1 MGWGRAMKPKLIL
14 ASSSPRRL
22 ELLSGLG
29 FDLDVIPSHVPEV
42 PGPGE
47 RPEDYVVRLAV
58 EKGTEVGRKRPGAWI
73 ISADT
78 VVVLGDRMLEKPLD
92 EADAC
97 SMLGLIAGKTHTVY
111 TGLALQQFDGDG
123 GIAASCHDLARSSV
137 TMIPLSDD
145 DIRKYVSTGEP
156 MDKAGAYAVQGI
168 GAMLIDSIDG
178 SYSNVVGLPLA
189 TLFRMLRQVGIDP
202 LGAIGATRTR
212 SPMGFRPGKPG
223 EAR

>member
-1 MGWGRAMKPKLIL
+1 MKPKMVL

-22 ELLSGLG
+22 ELLTGIG
-29 FDLDVIPSHVPEV
+29 FDLDVVPSHVPEV
-42 PGPGE
+42 RGPGE
-47 RPEDYVVRLAV
+47 PPEDYVLRLAS

-78 VVVLGDRMLEKPLD
+78 VVVLGDHLLEKPAD
-92 EADAC
+92 EEEAF
-97 SMLGLIAGKTHTVY
+97 SMLRLIAGNTHIVY
-111 TGLALQQFDGDG
+111 TGVALQQFGGDG
-123 GIAASCHDLARSSV
+123 ELLAGSREVARSSV
-137 TMIPLSDD
+137 TMIPLDDD
-145 DIRKYVSTGEP
+145 DIRNYVATGEP

-168 GAMLIDSIDG
+168 GAMLIDSIAG

-202 LGAIGATRTR
+202 LGAIGTIKTR

-223 EAR
+223 EVR

>member
-1 MGWGRAMKPKLIL
+1 MKRKLIL

-22 ELLSGLG
+22 DLLRGLG
-29 FDLDVIPSHVPEV
+29 LDPEVIPSHVPEV
-42 PGPGE
+42 PRPGE
-47 RPEDYVVRLAV
+47 RPEEYVGRLAL
-58 EKGTEVGRKRPGAWI
+58 EKGAEVGRTRPGSWI

-78 VVVLGDRMLEKPLD
+78 VVVLGERLLEKPVD
-92 EADAC
+92 EADAR
-97 SMLGLIAGKTHTVY
+97 SMLRLIAGTTHVVH
-111 TGLALQQFDGDG
+111 TGVALQQFGDDGTVTR
-123 GIAASCHDLARSSV
+123 GIQELARSSV

-145 DIRKYVSTGEP
+145 DIRRYVATGEP

-202 LGAIGATRTR
+202 LGAIGTIKTR